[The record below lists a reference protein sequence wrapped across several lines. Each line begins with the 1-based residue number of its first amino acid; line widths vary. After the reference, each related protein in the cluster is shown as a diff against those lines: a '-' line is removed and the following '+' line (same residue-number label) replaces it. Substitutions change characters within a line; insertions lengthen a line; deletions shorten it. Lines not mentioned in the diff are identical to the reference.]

1 MWIIATLS
9 ILALLV
15 LIWSGT
21 GKQRQL
27 QRLALMRRKARKII
41 LQYQLNS
48 DNDKEIQAS
57 IKNDLLNDGYSM
69 EESSTILYLVRQK
82 LKSAA

>member
-1 MWIIATLS
+1 MWIIATLCFF
-9 ILALLV
+9 AFLV

-27 QRLALMRRKARKII
+27 QRLALMRRKARTII

-48 DNDKEIQAS
+48 DKDKALQSS
-57 IKNDLLNDGYSM
+57 IKKDLLKDGYSI
-69 EESSTILYLVRQK
+69 EESSTILYLVKQK

>member
-1 MWIIATLS
+1 MWIIATLCFF
-9 ILALLV
+9 AFLV

-27 QRLALMRRKARKII
+27 QRLALLRRKARTII

-48 DNDKEIQAS
+48 DKATELQKS
-57 IKNDLLNDGYSM
+57 IKNDLLNDGYSI
-69 EESSTILYLVRQK
+69 EESTTILYLVKQK
-82 LKSAA
+82 LKRVA